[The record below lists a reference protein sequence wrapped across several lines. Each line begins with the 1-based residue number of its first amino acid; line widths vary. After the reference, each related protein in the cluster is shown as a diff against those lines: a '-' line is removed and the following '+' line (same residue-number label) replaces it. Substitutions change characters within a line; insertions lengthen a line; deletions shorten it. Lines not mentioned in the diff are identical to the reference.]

1 MPIYKCIYEALKW
14 ALGKENSSENKEAQA
29 FKDFTIQTGRKHI
42 YE

>member
-14 ALGKENSSENKEAQA
+14 ALGKENSSDNKATQA
-29 FKDFTIQTGRKHI
+29 FKDFIIQTKRKHI